1 MSLSK
6 GASFHV
12 SSPPPSEDDPV
23 LSIRHLA
30 RRSPTCSRSSL
41 QSLISD
47 KEDFALKS
55 IQAFEQTFSGARG
68 KRLSSHRLSGS
79 EEQLDAYRA
88 VSSPLDEGLGSSI
101 SPSSEKGLA
110 RSFDRILDLVSDK
123 DSGLG
128 TSIDD
133 HLSMKELD
141 NTLRRT
147 SENDGLVQDLIQGWL
162 ARCVLMRE
170 GDINQLN
177 AGADHPDSTPVHAR
191 RRGGHQRRLRVATS
205 TRSAVTRSISPQSQ
219 NTQRPHSLT
228 NFAYKKISQKILK
241 PILQEDR
248 FDIFHPLVTAI
259 GSKSNKSIQC
269 LRDLEQSL
277 IFQPLVSRLSSTG
290 RPSATVLNLDD
301 HTKAYHVALQTQL
314 AVSHH
319 LYRTFGEFSIQ
330 LVLDTYQHLSEAD
343 QRRNTDRPYDSG
355 YFLDLVQ
362 QVGRLAAQIGSA
374 RQARAADPSQATDDD
389 DMAYSPDDEITLEG
403 GLGTTGD
410 VAELVRWKNGKG
422 TSLRTNERYIP
433 LPGIKRQHTS
443 EDMDDDVA
451 RSMARRKKNAEPRIV
466 ELKCS
471 NKSCGKIFTR
481 KCDLAKHEKTHSR
494 PFKCD
499 EPSCKYHDLG
509 LPTEKERDRH
519 YNDKHAANPHYYQCN
534 YCEFKTKRESNCK
547 QHMEK
552 KHDWEYERVKG
563 NGRKAKSTPGATP
576 QTPSMDYTP
585 SVQSPAPSHLLDDTS
600 SVHESIAESTFG
612 TPYDQPMQ
620 TFEYPPQVRSGMP
633 LFPRPDQQRQFVQA
647 TNDFAFETL
656 ASMYPS
662 TPHYAVP
669 QVNSQSSQLMRTPI
683 TPAYSAISSYGPSP
697 QNMTIQ
703 MDYQGM
709 NHDLYISHSQL
720 PDDDFQFNDPIVNY
734 ESTMGEASLF
744 QDGLGN
750 EYPLDN
756 DMNGDMNWC
765 QYVNME

>member
-1 MSLSK
+1 
-6 GASFHV
+6 
-12 SSPPPSEDDPV
+12 V

-30 RRSPTCSRSSL
+30 RRSPTCSRSAL

-55 IQAFEQTFSGARG
+55 IQAFEHTFSGARG
-68 KRLSSHRLSGS
+68 KRLSTHRLSGS
-79 EEQLDAYRA
+79 EQQLVAYRA
-88 VSSPLDEGLGSSI
+88 VSSPLDEALGSSI

-128 TSIDD
+128 SSIDD
-133 HLSMKELD
+133 HVSMKESD

-147 SENDGLVQDLIQGWL
+147 SEDDGLVQDLIQGWL
-162 ARCVLMRE
+162 ARCVLMRKDNNNE
-170 GDINQLN
+170 LN
-177 AGADHPDSTPVHAR
+177 AGADHPDSPPVHTR
-191 RRGGHQRRLRVATS
+191 LRGGRQRRLRAATS
-205 TRSAVTRSISPQSQ
+205 TRSAVTQSISPPLQ
-219 NTQRPHSLT
+219 NTQRPHRLS
-228 NFAYKKISQKILK
+228 NFAYKKCSQNILE
-241 PILQEDR
+241 PILHDDR

-259 GSKSNKSIQC
+259 GSRSNKSIRC

-277 IFQPLVSRLSSTG
+277 ILQPFVSQLSCM
-290 RPSATVLNLDD
+290 RPSAAVVNLDY
-301 HTKAYHVALQTQL
+301 TNAYHVALQTQL
-314 AVSHH
+314 TVSHH

-374 RQARAADPSQATDDD
+374 RQAQAAGQPPATESDDD
-389 DMAYSPDDEITLEG
+389 DDDNMAYSPDDEITLEG
-403 GLGTTGD
+403 GLGTTGE

-433 LPGIKRQHTS
+433 VPGIKRQHTS
-443 EDMDDDVA
+443 EDMDDDVT

-471 NKSCGKIFTR
+471 DKSCGKIFTR

-519 YNDKHAANPHYYQCN
+519 YNDKHAKNPHYYQCN

-563 NGRKAKSTPGATP
+563 SGRKAKTTPGATP
-576 QTPSMDYTP
+576 QTPSMDYSP
-585 SVQSPAPSHLLDDTS
+585 SVQSPTPSPLLGDGS
-600 SVHESIAESTFG
+600 SVYESTAGSTFG

-620 TFEYPPQVRSGMP
+620 TPYDQPIQTPYDQPMQTFEYSTQVRSGMP
-633 LFPRPDQQRQFVQA
+633 LFPRPDQLQ
-647 TNDFAFETL
+647 DFATVEY
-656 ASMYPS
+656 M
-662 TPHYAVP
+662 
-669 QVNSQSSQLMRTPI
+669 M
-683 TPAYSAISSYGPSP
+683 G
-697 QNMTIQ
+697 
-703 MDYQGM
+703 
-709 NHDLYISHSQL
+709 HDPYISHSQL
-720 PDDDFQFNDPIVNY
+720 PDDDFQFNDPIVTLPY
-734 ESTMGEASLF
+734 QPMAETSLF
-744 QDGLGN
+744 HDGLGN
-750 EYPLDN
+750 EYPVEN
-756 DMNGDMNWC
+756 DMMGEMNWY
-765 QYVNME
+765 QFVNIE